1 MSDFVDRKVEQTN
14 GAGLMS
20 ATYQVRLRVADQFCD
35 GMLVFR
41 VKAHRVDER
50 FLDLVEEGKGSFVV
64 ADDKLVL
71 LGFKP
76 STAGGDFF
84 IYSRVSRGVRIAARN
99 FSAIL

>member
-1 MSDFVDRKVEQTN
+1 M
-14 GAGLMS
+14 
-20 ATYQVRLRVADQFCD
+20 ADQFCD

-64 ADDKLVL
+64 ADDELVL
-71 LGFKP
+71 LSFKP

-99 FSAIL
+99 FPAILWVFDVDATAVPDQDLAVCVN